1 MFNILYDTSCVL
13 ASLTHFRSLSLFRLN
28 VTKIS
33 EGFVVNS
40 EVRFGECPA
49 VPVPISEIVGQK
61 EEREEDPLLIFS
73 AFSLDSKIVVRGSA
87 HQNYYSVGEEK

>member
-1 MFNILYDTSCVL
+1 MSSKVG
-13 ASLTHFRSLSLFRLN
+13 
-28 VTKIS
+28 V
-33 EGFVVNS
+33 
-40 EVRFGECPA
+40 GECPA
-49 VPVPISEIVGQK
+49 VPAPISEIVGQK